1 MKRKYLLFTM
11 VLFSAALAMTA
22 CGDDSDGNGGS
33 PEEELTEANHWGLS
47 DAEWA
52 EWLRQE
58 ADRADSMNID
68 YVLRQLCD
76 VSEDALGNAK
86 YTPKYGEQLDM
97 ARPGVYTLADST
109 AEAAEKRFWW
119 LLPGSVAD
127 SLQTRFPGRTEYVTA
142 HGSIRYERGD
152 GSNLLGTITVDIPEI
167 PEVEKIMIIPA
178 AFWPNN
184 DSSTPF
190 TLGSVWQ
197 EKSTGYKYV
206 CVRERGGGQK
216 GILVTYDG
224 GWSGLDW
231 WKGTRGWVPFHY
243 INVYESWIYDNLSN
257 ETAAK
262 ALDDFAR
269 YQPTKAQAAFKA
281 MGQENRFKKVLISI
295 FPRIKFEYRDERWYA
310 TSRSGKTFHW
320 GPSDYHYTLKIYKAY
335 IGTGRFFTTEWK
347 TCDGFTCDMRNY
359 QNYLMYS
366 KEFDYMDSGRRDV
379 DWKRLAR

>member
-1 MKRKYLLFTM
+1 MALFT
-11 VLFSAALAMTA
+11 AALAMTA
-22 CGDDSDGNGGS
+22 CGDDNDDNDGGPS
-33 PEEELTEANHWGLS
+33 EIPTEANHWGLS

-58 ADRADSMNID
+58 ADRADSMNIA

-76 VSEDALGNAK
+76 IEEDALGNAK
-86 YTPKYGEQLDM
+86 YTPKYGEQLDL

-127 SLQTRFPGRTEYVTA
+127 SLQAGSPGRTEYVTA

-152 GSNLLGTITVDIPEI
+152 GSNMFGTIIVDIPEI

-178 AFWPNN
+178 EYWPNN
-184 DSSTPF
+184 DSSSPF

-206 CVRERGGGQK
+206 CVRERSGGQM
-216 GILVTYDG
+216 GIMVTYDG
-224 GWSGLDW
+224 GWSGLDY
-231 WKGTRGWVPFHY
+231 WKGRDGALRDTY
-243 INVYESWIYDNLSN
+243 KSWIYDNLSS
-257 ETAAK
+257 EAAAK
-262 ALDDFAR
+262 ALDELVR
-269 YQPTKAQAAFKA
+269 YQSTKAGKAFDA
-281 MGQENRFKKVLISI
+281 MGQSRYFKPGSGDA
-295 FPRIKFEYRDERWYA
+295 RYYA

-320 GPSDYHYTLKIYKAY
+320 GPSDYHYKLKIYQVDVGA
-335 IGTGRFFTTEWK
+335 GRFNTIEWK
-347 TCDGFTCDMRNY
+347 TCDGTTYDLRNR

-366 KEFDYMDSGRRDV
+366 KEFDYMDSSRRDV
-379 DWKRLAR
+379 DWKRLAK

>member
-22 CGDDSDGNGGS
+22 CGDDDNDGGPS
-33 PEEELTEANHWGLS
+33 EIPTEANHWGLS

-58 ADRADSMNID
+58 ADRADSMNIA

-97 ARPGVYTLADST
+97 ARPGVYSLADST
-109 AEAAEKRFWW
+109 AEGAEKRFWW

-127 SLQTRFPGRTEYVTA
+127 SLRSSFPGRTEYVTA

-184 DSSTPF
+184 DDCSTPF
-190 TLGSVWQ
+190 TLGSVWL
-197 EKSTGYKYV
+197 EESTKYKYV
-206 CVRERGGGQK
+206 CVRERSGGQM
-216 GILVTYDG
+216 GIMVTYDG
-224 GWSGLDW
+224 GWSGLDY
-231 WKGTRGWVPFHY
+231 WKGRDGALKDTY
-243 INVYESWIYDNLSN
+243 KSWIYDNLAS
-257 ETAAK
+257 EDAAK
-262 ALDDFAR
+262 ALDELVR
-269 YQPTKAQAAFKA
+269 YQPKKAEKAFEL
-281 MGQENRFKKVLISI
+281 MGQKNRFKKILISF

-310 TSRSGKTFHW
+310 TSRSDKTFHW

-335 IGTGRFFTTEWK
+335 IGTGHFFTTEWK
-347 TCDGFTCDMRNY
+347 TCDGTTCDMRSKKNW
-359 QNYLMYS
+359 LMYS
-366 KEFDYMDSGRRDV
+366 KEFDYMDPNRRDV
-379 DWKRLAR
+379 DWKKLAK

>member
-22 CGDDSDGNGGS
+22 CGDDNDDNDGGPS
-33 PEEELTEANHWGLS
+33 EIPTEANHWGLS

-58 ADRADSMNID
+58 ADRADSMNIA

-76 VSEDALGNAK
+76 IEEDALGNAK
-86 YTPKYGEQLDM
+86 YTPKYGEQLDL

-119 LLPGSVAD
+119 LLPGCVAD
-127 SLQTRFPGRTEYVTA
+127 SLQTRFPGRTEYVTR

-152 GSNLLGTITVDIPEI
+152 GSNMFGTIIVDIPEI

-178 AFWPNN
+178 EYWPNN
-184 DSSTPF
+184 DSSSPF

-206 CVRERGGGQK
+206 CVRERNGGQM
-216 GILVTYDG
+216 GIMVTYDG

-243 INVYESWIYDNLSN
+243 INVYESWIYDNLSS
-257 ETAAK
+257 EAAAK
-262 ALDDFAR
+262 ALDELVR
-269 YQPTKAQAAFKA
+269 YQPIKAEKAFKA
-281 MGQENRFKKVLISI
+281 MGQSRYFKPGSGDA
-295 FPRIKFEYRDERWYA
+295 RYYA

-320 GPSDYHYTLKIYKAY
+320 GPSDYHYTLKIYRVDVGA
-335 IGTGRFFTTEWK
+335 GRFSTIEWK
-347 TCDGFTCDMRNY
+347 TCDGTQYDLRNR

-366 KEFDYMDSGRRDV
+366 KEFDYMDSSRRDV
-379 DWKRLAR
+379 DWKRLAK

>member
-1 MKRKYLLFTM
+1 MNKNKIQMKRKYLLFTM
-11 VLFSAALAMTA
+11 ALFTAALAMTA
-22 CGDDSDGNGGS
+22 CGDDSDDSDGNGSGPS
-33 PEEELTEANHWGLS
+33 EELTEANHWGLS

-58 ADRADSMNID
+58 ADRADSMNIA

-76 VSEDALGNAK
+76 IEEDALGNAK
-86 YTPKYGEQLDM
+86 YTPKYGEQLDL

-119 LLPGSVAD
+119 LLPGCVAD
-127 SLQTRFPGRTEYVTA
+127 SLQTNFPGRTEYVTA

-184 DSSTPF
+184 DSSSPF

-206 CVRERGGGQK
+206 CVRERNGGQM
-216 GILVTYDG
+216 GIMVTYDG

-243 INVYESWIYDNLSN
+243 INVYESWIYDNLSS
-257 ETAAK
+257 EAAAK
-262 ALDDFAR
+262 ALDELVR
-269 YQPTKAQAAFKA
+269 YQPIKAEKAFKA
-281 MGQENRFKKVLISI
+281 MGQSRYFKPGSG
-295 FPRIKFEYRDERWYA
+295 DERYYA
-310 TSRSGKTFHW
+310 TSRSGRTFHW
-320 GPSDYHYTLKIYKAY
+320 GPSDYHYTLKIYSVDVGA
-335 IGTGRFFTTEWK
+335 GRFSTIEWK
-347 TCDGFTCDMRNY
+347 TCDGTTYDLRHR

-379 DWKRLAR
+379 DWKRLAK